1 MSNGALFVE
10 SNANAAIYLYDT
22 KGNLAQKIQVPAGS
36 SVVQTSVTAGLYVV
50 KNLKTKQIQKV
61 VVK

>member
-1 MSNGALFVE
+1 MSNGALLVE

-22 KGNLAQKIQVPAGS
+22 KGNLAQKIQVSAGA
-36 SVVQTSVTAGLYVV
+36 SVVQASVPAGLYVV
-50 KNLKTKQIQKV
+50 KNASSRQTQMV